1 MMLWKSYGVCSENL
15 EFLGLFRIIV
25 SFRNMNSRRDED
37 CFEIYL

>member
-15 EFLGLFRIIV
+15 EFLGFGIIV